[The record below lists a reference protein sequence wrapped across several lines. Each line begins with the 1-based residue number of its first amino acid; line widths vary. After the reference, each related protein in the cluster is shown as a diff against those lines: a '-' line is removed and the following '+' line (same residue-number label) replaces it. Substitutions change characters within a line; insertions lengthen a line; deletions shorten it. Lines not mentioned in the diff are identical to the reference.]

1 MPKAV
6 ILLADGFEEA
16 EAINTVDILRR
27 AGINTVMM
35 GLSGNLVTSR
45 GGVKI
50 NADARLIDTDA
61 SGFDCIVLP
70 GGNQAVDTLGRH
82 STALRLIEDF
92 AKKGKLVAAIC
103 AAPKLLAQQ
112 GLLKDRRATA
122 YPGLEKMLDRPRG
135 DRVVV
140 DGNIITSQGPGTSI
154 DFALAIVEQ
163 LAGKAT
169 AARVRQEI
177 VA

>member
-1 MPKAV
+1 MPKAA
-6 ILLADGFEEA
+6 ILIADGFEEI
-16 EAINTVDILRR
+16 EAIAVADILRR
-27 AGINTVMM
+27 AGITAALVGM
-35 GLSGNLVTSR
+35 SGNQVTGRTGIRVNS
-45 GGVKI
+45 
-50 NADARLIDTDA
+50 DARLIDSDI

-70 GGNQAVDTLGRH
+70 GGSQAVDTLSKH
-82 STALRLIEDF
+82 STALRTIEDF
-92 AKKGKLVAAIC
+92 ARKGKLVAAIC
-103 AAPKLLAQQ
+103 AAPKILAQQ

-122 YPGLEKMLDRPRG
+122 YPGLEKMLDRPRS

-140 DGNIITSQGPGTSI
+140 DGNIITSQGPGTSV

-163 LAGKAT
+163 LAGKAV